1 MRQAWSLARS
11 LVSGTK
17 RATRGFRSRKPWG
30 AMLAAY
36 CLLATPLLGAETRR
50 VQKMTQ
56 PQYPALA
63 LRMRV
68 EGVVKLQTVVN
79 ADGRVEDVKVLSG
92 HTLLKSTAVECVKQW
107 QYEPT
112 GEKSV
117 VPVEVNFRLPSR

>member
-1 MRQAWSLARS
+1 MRKAWNLARS
-11 LVSGTK
+11 FVSGTK
-17 RATRGFRSRKPWG
+17 RAIPGCRSRTTWV
-30 AMLAAY
+30 AILAAY
-36 CLLATPLLGAETRR
+36 CLLATPLFGAETRR
-50 VQKMTQ
+50 VTKTSQ

-68 EGVVKLQTVVN
+68 EGVVKLETVVN
-79 ADGRVEDVKVLSG
+79 GDGRVEDVKVVSG

-117 VPVEVNFRLPSR
+117 VPVEVTFRLPN